1 MIKIVRGSMGG
12 EKLSVAIFHYL
23 GLAVGEIFIS
33 MEFYPT
39 SFKNTT
45 DVWLHPFSPI
55 TDMT

>member
-1 MIKIVRGSMGG
+1 MGG

-45 DVWLHPFSPI
+45 DVWVHPFSPI